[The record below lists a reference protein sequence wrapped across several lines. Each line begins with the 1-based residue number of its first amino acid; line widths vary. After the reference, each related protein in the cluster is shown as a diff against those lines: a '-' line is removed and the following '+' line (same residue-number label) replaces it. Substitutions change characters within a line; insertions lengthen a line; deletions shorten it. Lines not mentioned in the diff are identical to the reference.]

1 MVARRVGVP
10 IVSCA
15 LAALACATNP
25 LTRRSELV
33 LVSEQEEIQAG
44 EAAAEQVAA
53 EIGIVDAPALTD
65 YVAAVGARIAAHT
78 PQRQHG
84 YRFLILDQ
92 DEPNAFALPGGH
104 VYVSRG
110 LLAIADREDELAGVI
125 AHEVVHVAGRHHAQR
140 QARLAGVGIL
150 ALPGVLAGTIL
161 GPIGDLLAAPG
172 VLAGVGAL
180 ASYSRSQELE
190 ADRFGQEI
198 AAAAGYDPS
207 ALGSFLITLER
218 ETQLRLEG
226 PREPGWLDTHPT
238 NPERAV
244 DAAAHAA
251 ELAAAPG
258 AAIAPSREAFA
269 RRLDG
274 LLVDQNPAEGVFEG
288 PHFLHPDLGFRIVFP
303 ADWHTVN
310 TRGAV
315 GAVSPAGDAQVVL
328 RAQGPGDDPREAAS
342 DFLQKGREHTRI
354 DVVRLDALR
363 VNELDA
369 VRGQAVAKTR
379 EGSVSLDLTWIAHG
393 GLVYLISGVVPRDY
407 GDAHRAVFGQVV
419 ESFRPLTEA
428 ERQAIRVHRLRL
440 RRAHEGESLTSFGQR
455 VGNAW
460 SPERTA
466 VANQLDAGAAL
477 SEGQWLKVA
486 LPEAYE

>member
-1 MVARRVGVP
+1 MRRAGIP

-15 LAALACATNP
+15 LVVLACATNP

-33 LVSEQEEIQAG
+33 LVSEQDEIRAG
-44 EAAAEQVAA
+44 DAAADQVAA

-65 YVAAVGARIAAHT
+65 YVAAVGARVAAHA
-78 PQRQHG
+78 PQRSHG
-84 YRFLILDQ
+84 YRFQILDQ

-110 LLAIADREDELAGVI
+110 LLALANREDELAGVI

-140 QARLAGVGIL
+140 QTRLAGVGIL
-150 ALPGVLAGTIL
+150 ALPGVLAGAIL
-161 GPIGDLLAAPG
+161 GPIGDLIAAPG
-172 VLAGVGAL
+172 VLAGAGAL

-190 ADRFGQEI
+190 ADRYGQEI
-198 AAAAGYDPS
+198 AAAAGYDPG
-207 ALGSFLITLER
+207 ALGRFLIALER

-226 PREPGWLDTHPT
+226 PREPGWLDSHPA
-238 NPERAV
+238 NPDRAAQ
-244 DAAAHAA
+244 AAAHAA
-251 ELAAAPG
+251 ELTRAPE
-258 AAIAPSREAFA
+258 AAIAPGEAFA

-274 LLVDQNPAEGVFEG
+274 LLVGQNPAEGVFEG
-288 PHFLHPDLGFRIVFP
+288 PRFLHPDLGFRIEFP
-303 ADWHTVN
+303 ADWHAVN
-310 TRGAV
+310 TRAAV

-328 RAQGPGDDPREAAS
+328 RAQGPGDDPRVAAS
-342 DFLQKGREHTRI
+342 DFLEKGREHTRI

-369 VRGQAVAKTR
+369 VRGQAVARTR

-407 GDAHRAVFGQVV
+407 GDAHRAVFGRVV
-419 ESFRPLTEA
+419 ESFRPLTPE
-428 ERQAIRVHRLRL
+428 ERQTIRVHRLRL
-440 RRAHEGESLTSFGQR
+440 RRAGAGESLEAFGAR

-466 VANQLDAGAAL
+466 VLNQLDPGAAL
-477 SEGQWLKVA
+477 AEGQWLEVA
-486 LPEAYE
+486 IPEPYD